1 MNKIKLTT
9 FIIICVAI
17 LGFVKPVF
25 AYEVGIIKTVRG
37 QVRIERG
44 TNQLEAKVGDPVQEN
59 DRVSVQMGS
68 SIGISLSDETLLSL
82 GQNSVMVIDRYSF
95 NPVTRE
101 GRVETSILKGT
112 FRFVTGLIG
121 WLNPGAIKVTTPTA
135 VIGVRGTYFIVE
147 VHDVK

>member
-1 MNKIKLTT
+1 MHTHKWAALIT
-9 FIIICVAI
+9 ICAVI
-17 LGFVKPVF
+17 LVFVKPVF
-25 AYEVGIIKTVRG
+25 AYEAGIIKTVRG
-37 QVRIERG
+37 QVIIERG
-44 TNQLEAKVGDPVQEN
+44 TTQLEAKVGDPVQEN

-68 SIGISLSDETLLSL
+68 SVGISMSDETLLSL
-82 GQNSVMVIDRYSF
+82 GPNSVMVIDRYSF

-135 VIGVRGTYFIVE
+135 VIGVRGTDFIVE
-147 VHDVK
+147 VHDAK